1 MASSAS
7 PEVYF
12 LKPTIHVPNS
22 FLPVLIYR
30 HVLPEPLSEATA
42 IEYLEKNQWSHGG
55 TFKHFPQHH
64 FHTVTHE
71 CYAIFK
77 GSTRYLFGKGPLD
90 EDVKGIEVDLH
101 AGDVIVDPAGVAH
114 CNLESSPDLEY
125 IGVYPKV
132 SDMGSQQHAQTLFT
146 PVKHGSKHV
155 SIISH
160 REEEAPHKPPLFSVL
175 PDSTFQPQLA
185 FSCLKPIQL
194 HLTPTVSHV
203 HICTLCHIK
212 QFTH

>member
-1 MASSAS
+1 MSQDNMVSSAS

-12 LKPTIHVPNS
+12 LKPTTHVPNS

-90 EDVKGIEVDLH
+90 EDVKGIEVDLY
-101 AGDVIVDPAGVAH
+101 AAA
-114 CNLESSPDLEY
+114 SSSYSLTHPHPYPLPHQA
-125 IGVYPKV
+125 VYPLTVAKDSPHWDNNFCKASETETAQKAIDAHAV
-132 SDMGSQQHAQTLFT
+132 PIPDYDPVYGLDGPLVQLWRKAAQEQSQ
-146 PVKHGSKHV
+146 
-155 SIISH
+155 
-160 REEEAPHKPPLFSVL
+160 
-175 PDSTFQPQLA
+175 
-185 FSCLKPIQL
+185 
-194 HLTPTVSHV
+194 
-203 HICTLCHIK
+203 
-212 QFTH
+212 

>member
-1 MASSAS
+1 MSHSNLASSTS

-12 LKPTIHVPNS
+12 LKPTSHVPNS

-42 IEYLEKNQWSHGG
+42 IEYFEKNQWSHGG

-90 EDVKGIEVDLH
+90 EDVKGVEVDLH

-132 SDMGSQQHAQTLFT
+132 SGMCSG
-146 PVKHGSKHV
+146 
-155 SIISH
+155 
-160 REEEAPHKPPLFSVL
+160 
-175 PDSTFQPQLA
+175 
-185 FSCLKPIQL
+185 
-194 HLTPTVSHV
+194 
-203 HICTLCHIK
+203 
-212 QFTH
+212 